1 MILCEVLLFE
11 GTGKCKRLLLSTLLG
26 NYKVGLQCFVVVKQM
41 QRMMAG

>member
-11 GTGKCKRLLLSTLLG
+11 GTGKCKRLLLSTLG